1 MAFTRFH
8 DDPLRIQ
15 KQLQE
20 ITGTGRYQLDRPG
33 NGLNLPYF
41 EDPHIRLERWGA
53 NLGTNT
59 VDLESD
65 FRGITRKLTHDLV
78 DYKSKTPKTTLLSSY
93 GTENAFVDESRATHP
108 AWMFR
113 DLEQSRFDF
122 LLHDYQSKTE
132 IPFENNSSTRI
143 AEKDAFVRS
152 TPPRSVWN

>member
-1 MAFTRFH
+1 MSFTRFH

-20 ITGTGRYQLDRPG
+20 STGTGRYQLDRPG
-33 NGLNLPYF
+33 NGMNMPYF
-41 EDPHIRLERWGA
+41 EDPHIRLQNWGA
-53 NLGTNT
+53 NVRTNT

-65 FRGITRKLTHDLV
+65 FRGITRKLTHDIV
-78 DYKSKTPKTTLLSSY
+78 DYKSKTPITTVLSSY

-108 AWMFR
+108 AWMYK
-113 DLEQSRFDF
+113 DLEQSRYDF

-143 AEKDAFVRS
+143 AEKDAFVLSQHKR
-152 TPPRSVWN
+152 